1 MKNVNIFLIRFLL
14 ILSSALMLIACSSS
28 MIRSKPEKIV
38 LTAVGYAP
46 IASQKGKTFNHKI
59 LNAIKSSKIEAYKEL
74 AEQIHGVK
82 ITAENTIVDA
92 HIQNDNISSNIT
104 SGLIR
109 GATVTKSYHQ
119 GAFYITEL
127 RLNMT
132 TLPPIKKP
140 NVNVKAKRRSVI
152 KVTSSQAYY

>member
-1 MKNVNIFLIRFLL
+1 MKNVNLFLLRFLL

-28 MIRSKPEKIV
+28 MISREPVKIV

-46 IASQKGKTFNHKI
+46 IASQKGKTFNHKM

-82 ITAENTIVDA
+82 IIAENTMVDA

-109 GATVTKSYHQ
+109 GATVTKSYHR

-127 RLNMT
+127 ELNMT
-132 TLPPIKKP
+132 TLPPINKL
-140 NVNVKAKRRSVI
+140 NTNVKAKRHSVI
-152 KVTSSQAYY
+152 KIASSQTYY